1 MGKQQDQEDR
11 LARKLEKALSDPLR
25 AWILAQLND
34 CPSAASDL
42 AEKSGEPRNKISYHI
57 GKLEEWECVE
67 LIDTIQVRGTVKKIY
82 RGTTRVLITPDVW
95 EKLSLNS
102 RNGISIKIL
111 NEGLERA
118 QAALEGGTFDVR
130 LDRVAANYKPRLDE
144 EGWKEATEIA
154 HRVHSEF
161 MDLEARSIARHPDYM
176 DRKQFTFSM
185 YLYESPSGWSGP
197 AIPRNLP
204 ASE

>member
-1 MGKQQDQEDR
+1 MGKGQEQEDQ

-67 LIDTIQVRGTVKKIY
+67 LIDTIQVRGTTKKIY
-82 RGTTRVLITPDVW
+82 RGTARVLITPDMW
-95 EKLSLNS
+95 KRLSLNT

-111 NEGLERA
+111 NEFFERA
-118 QAALEGGTFDVR
+118 QAALEGGTFDSR
-130 LDRVAANYKPRLDE
+130 LDRIAANYKPRLDE
-144 EGWKEATEIA
+144 EGWKEAVEIL
-154 HRVHSEF
+154 HRVHKEI
-161 MDLEARSIARHPDYM
+161 DELEAKAMARHPDYL
-176 DRKQFTFSM
+176 DRKPFTFSM
-185 YLYESPSGWSGP
+185 YLYESPSGRPGP

-204 ASE
+204 ST